1 MTVAQSKLAWIQ
13 SLRGIAVFLVV
24 LTHARYGFLDTPTWP
39 LAETLLRPGAFG
51 VDLFFVISGFIMVH
65 TTRRSDGSARY
76 ALDFLIKRFARIWPL
91 YAVATLAWLLATY
104 GNLDFLANAQVL
116 RNLALS
122 LSFQP
127 VDPNAPMYFGATLPL
142 GWTLNFE
149 MYFYLVFAAGLLLGR
164 WRWLFLLAWVLLS
177 VIALPAFTRSLT
189 FDVMSNFGFSI
200 AYLNLVTNPIVL
212 EFFAGALIGW
222 CFNQDWFR
230 VQSAAV
236 CRHILFLSIAIVAWY
251 VYSGLGSFHG
261 PRQWGWAAAL
271 LVLGMAL
278 ASKTVA
284 IAPPPV
290 LIWLGTISY
299 SLYLTHTTV
308 QLVAGLQ
315 VERLGG
321 DTHGWM
327 HIVLTTAL
335 AISVAAL
342 VHHYLEEKMSL
353 RVRAALLSAAD
364 RWFGRGG
371 RSASADAGAVL
382 RQP

>member
-1 MTVAQSKLAWIQ
+1 ML
-13 SLRGIAVFLVV
+13 LVV
-24 LTHARYGFLDTPTWP
+24 LTHARYGLLDTPAWP

-91 YAVATLAWLLATY
+91 YALATLGWLVATY
-104 GNLDFLANAQVL
+104 GNLDFLANPQVL

-127 VDPNAPMYFGATLPL
+127 VDPNAPLYFGATLPL

-164 WRWLFLLAWVLLS
+164 WRWLFLLAWVGLT
-177 VIALPAFTRSLT
+177 VIALPACTRALT
-189 FDVMSNFGFSI
+189 FDVMGNFGFKV

-222 CFNQDWFR
+222 CFSQDWFR

-236 CRHILFLSIAIVAWY
+236 CRHILLLSTAIVAWY
-251 VYSGLGSFHG
+251 IYSGLGSFHG
-261 PRQWGWAAAL
+261 PLQWGWAAAL

-278 ASKTVA
+278 ASKTVL
-284 IAPPPV
+284 ITPPPLLV
-290 LIWLGTISY
+290 WLGAISY

-308 QLVAGLQ
+308 QLVVRLQ
-315 VERLGG
+315 AERLGA

-327 HIVLTTAL
+327 HIVLGTAL
-335 AISVAAL
+335 ALSVAAL

-353 RVRAALLSAAD
+353 RMRAALLAAAD
-364 RWFGRGG
+364 RWFGRAV
-371 RSASADAGAVL
+371 RPTRVETGAAL